1 MTTTR
6 MVESRGRSPVWRHNF
21 EKASARMNA
30 TTKRVSLQNQK
41 EPDHERPIPVFLE
54 MDRAVSGIVLDKGSA
69 MGR

>member
-1 MTTTR
+1 
-6 MVESRGRSPVWRHNF
+6 
-21 EKASARMNA
+21 MNA